1 MKYLIP
7 LLLLISTVNLNAQDS
22 TNIGVYLSFSLQGT
36 AWTLDDYDYDGES
49 GSGFKLEI
57 GYNINSRL
65 GFFIGFDGSEINAD
79 VGENY
84 ALGHFDLGA
93 IGKLG
98 KEDSKVKPFGKL
110 SLLGFSVLQDNS
122 GGDIEFLG
130 SGIGIG
136 LGSDFFISSQLAINL
151 GYTIGAITIDE
162 VSIGD
167 FSEKVEE
174 SASSGRFNLG
184 LVYYF

>member
-1 MKYLIP
+1 MKLDERSALPDDVVFPI
-7 LLLLISTVNLNAQDS
+7 
-22 TNIGVYLSFSLQGT
+22 LSPDVDE
-36 AWTLDDYDYDGES
+36 DDYYDVIKE
-49 GSGFKLEI
+49 KRNTL
-57 GYNINSRL
+57 NRTL
-65 GFFIGFDGSEINAD
+65 GR
-79 VGENY
+79 
-84 ALGHFDLGA
+84 
-93 IGKLG
+93 LG

-162 VSIGD
+162 VSIGN